1 MKKMEM
7 EEVPNSKGIRRSFS
21 ITVSLQEGYG
31 ESGVVHPI
39 EEAIKSSMEWMKARA
54 SQGLP
59 FITGTFVL
67 GQVVYAWPE
76 GYGKAGG
83 GSEPE
88 IIFQGEI
95 SPLYLGNL
103 SDEEAKL
110 LLNNLASELGVA
122 LGQTRVYVSYRD
134 ETWVLQ
140 TQGKKTPT
148 GEEVK

>member
-1 MKKMEM
+1 MEM
-7 EEVPNSKGIRRSFS
+7 KEVPNSSGVRRSFA

-31 ESGVVHPI
+31 ETGKIHSI
-39 EEAIKSSMEWMKARA
+39 EDAVKSAMEWMKARA

-59 FITGTFVL
+59 FITGTFIS

-76 GYGKAGG
+76 GEGKAGG

-88 IIFQGEI
+88 VVFQGEV

-103 SDEEAKL
+103 TDEEAKS
-110 LLNNLASELGVA
+110 LLNDLASKLGVD

-134 ETWVLQ
+134 ETWILQ
-140 TQGKKTPT
+140 AEGKETPT
-148 GEEVK
+148 GD